1 MLVIFMI
8 PIVLQ
13 APGSVYVTALATY
26 SETTIA
32 NTILLIMLLAL
43 SVQVARKYFLRI
55 LRKFTLR
62 LAADIWWLLFVLI
75 RDASI
80 FLVVL
85 MGFMLFWPG
94 TYQDFAIA
102 VPFQPIAIDFF
113 AMALVLMLLKDTDE
127 DRFYNNLLTVFVIIG
142 TSLYAIGTIFVTESA
157 VQLAVLPPTV
167 SVAAS
172 NIWGFFN
179 LNFNS
184 MNNPALSIYTFYVGI
199 GVLAL
204 CGLIVTVYSFMDGA
218 GKFSEP
224 KPNPTIKETANPQQS
239 QPLQTVQLPFPQS
252 TPPPAS
258 LSRKGNEN
266 AAHNSLIHDLVQRI
280 ERIENGGK
288 KPKGK
293 GGKQRVIGKP
303 QNKAGKAGAQGQD
316 ETEKS

>member
-1 MLVIFMI
+1 M
-8 PIVLQ
+8 LQ

-32 NTILLIMLLAL
+32 NTIILIMLLAL
-43 SVQVARKYFLRI
+43 SVQVARKYFLRV

-94 TYQDFAIA
+94 TYQDYAIA

-127 DRFYNNLLTVFVIIG
+127 DRFYNGLLTLFVVIG

-167 SVAAS
+167 SNAAS
-172 NIWGFFN
+172 NLWGFFN

-184 MNNPALSIYTFYVGI
+184 MNNPALSIYTFYVGM

-204 CGLIVTVYSFMDGA
+204 CGLIVIVYSFMDGA
-218 GKFSEP
+218 SSGSGKFSEP
-224 KPNPTIKETANPQQS
+224 NPRPTIKETQPPQEARPIQNV
-239 QPLQTVQLPFPQS
+239 QVPLPQS
-252 TPPPAS
+252 TPPSATPS
-258 LSRKGNEN
+258 PKTTVN
-266 AAHNSLIHDLVQRI
+266 ARRDGLVHNLVQKI
-280 ERIENGGK
+280 ERIENAGK
-288 KPKGK
+288 RPKGRRGRQRVISKPSDTAGK
-293 GGKQRVIGKP
+293 GGD
-303 QNKAGKAGAQGQD
+303 QGED
-316 ETEKS
+316 EA